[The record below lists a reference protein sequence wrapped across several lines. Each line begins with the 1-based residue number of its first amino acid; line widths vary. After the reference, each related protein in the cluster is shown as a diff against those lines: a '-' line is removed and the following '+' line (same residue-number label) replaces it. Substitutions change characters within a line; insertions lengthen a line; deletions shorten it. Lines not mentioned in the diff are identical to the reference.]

1 VGLYGEY
8 RPLVG
13 VRFLLAA
20 VITVLVIEPVLAQ
33 SRVETPRENVRRRQV
48 DAKNRSNP
56 YWDGFILKHQGNC
69 REAIT
74 KLEPLALRGF
84 GFEDAQTALG
94 ECYLQLAGLDTNAGS
109 APNRK
114 TMFEVADFQ
123 SGLEW
128 VGKAAR
134 AGHFRAQAVMIAL
147 YAAGLG
153 PDEDKI
159 EGAKWAH
166 LYLTNPSRLNL
177 GAPIDAVVSIEQ
189 IKESMDNESWLI
201 GKERARDWVPLYDDT
216 LPQPQD
222 KK

>member
-1 VGLYGEY
+1 
-8 RPLVG
+8 LVG
-13 VRFLLAA
+13 FRFLLSAIIA
-20 VITVLVIEPVLAQ
+20 VLVVEPALAQ
-33 SRVETPRENVRRRQV
+33 SPTESPRENLQRRQAE
-48 DAKNRSNP
+48 AKKRTNP
-56 YWDGFILKHQGNC
+56 YWEGFILKHKGNC
-69 REAIT
+69 KEAIV
-74 KLEPLALRGF
+74 KLEPLALRGL
-84 GFEDAQTALG
+84 GFEDAQSALG
-94 ECYLQLAGLDTNAGS
+94 ECYLQLAGLDTNARS
-109 APNRK
+109 APNRDII
-114 TMFEVADFQ
+114 FDLADFQ

-177 GAPIDAVVSIEQ
+177 GAPIDAVVSIDQ

-201 GKERARDWVPLYDDT
+201 GKERARDWVPLYDGA
-216 LPQPQD
+216 PQQVREQTQD

>member
-1 VGLYGEY
+1 MIAV
-8 RPLVG
+8 
-13 VRFLLAA
+13 LA
-20 VITVLVIEPVLAQ
+20 VEPGLAQ
-33 SRVETPRENVRRRQV
+33 SRAESPRENVQRRQAE
-48 DAKNRSNP
+48 AKKRTNS
-56 YWDGFILKHQGNC
+56 YWEGFILKHEGNC
-69 REAIT
+69 REAIV

-94 ECYLQLAGLDTNAGS
+94 ECYLQLAGLDTNAS
-109 APNRK
+109 SVPTRHTIFK
-114 TMFEVADFQ
+114 VTDFQ

-128 VGKAAR
+128 IARAAR

-166 LYLTNPSRLNL
+166 LYLKNPSRLNL
-177 GAPIDAVVSIEQ
+177 GAPIDAVVSIDQ
-189 IKESMDNESWLI
+189 IKASMDNESWLI
-201 GKERARDWVPLYDDT
+201 GKERARVWVTLYDDAPPQ
-216 LPQPQD
+216 LPEQARE